1 MNKKIPILIGIA
13 IVAIIAG
20 VYFISFENDF
30 TPTEEIDTPPEQKGE
45 EFAVELDEGMGMTS
59 P

>member
-20 VYFISFENDF
+20 VYFISFENDL
-30 TPTEEIDTPPEQKGE
+30 TPTEEIDTPPRTKRR
-45 EFAVELDEGMGMTS
+45 
-59 P
+59 